1 VEREENEFKQDELK
15 DKRVYYDINVTT
27 NDPEEVRSRIANLL
41 LSKGYKPVLN
51 KLTKF
56 EELSEFGDLF
66 TGGKLKPIRGILKA
80 KKTFREGRKFSKL
93 SFILLLIG
101 IGLLLFYFF
110 IGVNSL
116 TNDLINLYLSITGGI
131 FVVSFLLL
139 AYKEKITF
147 TSWIKIIGIF
157 DPSEKITNLRI
168 VLTGD
173 LSKPVEETIV
183 KLEDDL
189 SDIYGAIASKYVRR
203 KSSLNLYR
211 NIKIEEVRNQLKT
224 LREKLDELN
233 NKLISGEITE
243 EVYNKI
249 REDYNKFPDEMYSD
263 EFVNCLNAELI

>member
-1 VEREENEFKQDELK
+1 MMFQRKKLVEREENEFKQDELK

-41 LSKGYKPVLN
+41 LSKDYKPVLN

-139 AYKEKITF
+139 AYKEKIT
-147 TSWIKIIGIF
+147 
-157 DPSEKITNLRI
+157 NLRV

-233 NKLISGEITE
+233 NKLISGEVTE
-243 EVYNKI
+243 EVYSKI
-249 REDYNKFPDEMYSD
+249 REDYESRIEKLETLS
-263 EFVNCLNAELI
+263 ELV